1 MIIVKS
7 LNIPI
12 ATFDSL
18 SDLARN
24 FKPAW
29 GKVQDYTY
37 IDTVKNEY
45 VSFYKVSEEMR
56 KNDLQD
62 NTKSEM

>member
-1 MIIVKS
+1 MIVVKS
-7 LNIPI
+7 LNTPI
-12 ATFDSL
+12 AQFDSL

-37 IDTVKNEY
+37 IQDGKYISWLKVADKKREY
-45 VSFYKVSEEMR
+45 AK
-56 KNDLQD
+56 
-62 NTKSEM
+62 